1 MSIYYLIKNAFLYG
15 TLDVF
20 LKKYENSQ
28 FSLLLGNSA
37 RTHSKRIYY
46 SLTASEDPVGCFYC
60 SLAASEGAIEH
71 IYYLVVTNEHKVDE
85 IR

>member
-46 SLTASEDPVGCFYC
+46 SLAADEGTVNCIYY
-60 SLAASEGAIEH
+60 SLA
-71 IYYLVVTNEHKVDE
+71 TCEHKVDE